1 MSSRIA
7 DVKGT
12 KESSAMLQVM
22 QLLFSS
28 IYIVQNK
35 PAVVREKFVKIVA
48 GLPGVPVTEELNFF
62 EMNIQRINCFHRFR
76 YFTDM

>member
-12 KESSAMLQVM
+12 KESSAMLQAM

-28 IYIVQNK
+28 IYIMQNK
-35 PAVVREKFVKIVA
+35 PAVVGEKFVKIVT
-48 GLPGVPVTEELNFF
+48 GLPGVPVTEELNLF
-62 EMNIQRINCFHRFR
+62 ENEYSKNQLLPPILIF
-76 YFTDM
+76 Y